1 MHVKLRPTSVSV
13 NTENVKGLMMYA
25 LRKGACLDFCNGS
38 VYAWKLKNVFC
49 TDESCPS
56 SAQNFEAYVMHYY
69 GWDMNETSDPE
80 PEDADAAASSS
91 TSQLHKKKANK
102 KVSKRRK
109 RSVVYAGRQGSSLSS
124 DDEQ

>member
-1 MHVKLRPTSVSV
+1 MPCRTYMHVKLRPTSVSV

-38 VYAWKLKNVFC
+38 VYARKLKNVFC

-80 PEDADAAASSS
+80 PEEDADAAASSS

-102 KVSKRRK
+102 KASKRRK
-109 RSVVYAGRQGSSLSS
+109 RSVVYGGKGRR
-124 DDEQ
+124 